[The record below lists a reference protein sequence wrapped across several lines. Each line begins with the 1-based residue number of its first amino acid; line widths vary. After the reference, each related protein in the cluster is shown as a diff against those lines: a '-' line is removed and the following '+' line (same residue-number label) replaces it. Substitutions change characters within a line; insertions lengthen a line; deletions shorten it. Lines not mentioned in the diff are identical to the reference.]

1 MLGRPQN
8 SAILERMPPRPMS
21 RDRGFKFVT
30 RPVHPVLKLVQC
42 RKPTIIIWSFP
53 DYRNA
58 RAIFPH
64 LDALREESSDRTII
78 GLLPTKCPLPEF
90 PVIKPL
96 SSRDELAT
104 SLSFEARKSVVS
116 GKSVSVRVDLGGR
129 RL

>member
-42 RKPTIIIWSFP
+42 RRPTIIIWSFP

-64 LDALREESSDRTII
+64 LHALRDESRDRTII
-78 GLLPTKCPLPEF
+78 GLLPTKCPLPEL

-96 SSRDELAT
+96 SSRHELAT
-104 SLSFEARKSVVS
+104 RPGVALVPGIIAR
-116 GKSVSVRVDLGGR
+116 
-129 RL
+129 